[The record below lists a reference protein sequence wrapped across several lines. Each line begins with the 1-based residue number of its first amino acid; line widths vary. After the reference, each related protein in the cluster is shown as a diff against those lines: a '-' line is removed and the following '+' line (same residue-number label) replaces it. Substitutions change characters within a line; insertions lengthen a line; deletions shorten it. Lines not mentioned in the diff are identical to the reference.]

1 MLQAKRD
8 CTISPKR
15 GIASAGTVPVQ
26 AIPLFSKFTR

>member
-15 GIASAGTVPVQ
+15 GIASSGTVPVQ